1 MSASRVTVELSPDE
15 YVQLLDEADR
25 RSPAG
30 SPSYVP
36 QSPET
41 REYHHAEDSDAEE
54 HSFAASSNV
63 AEQSPAGAADERAEL
78 ASAAPGAFDAD
89 PVDQHRDPDPH
100 FDKLATENATA
111 QPLSGLPGSASIDTP
126 PIRRARRGVPPA
138 RRRTR
143 DGKAPRR
150 WRRRWI
156 IITSSA
162 VPVVV
167 LALVL
172 ESASQPTAVN
182 SARTTTAVSKLA
194 LTTFGGLVTSATQDI
209 AVVGRHAEAGI
220 ETQAAR
226 ALLQRRIAQRRH
238 QRARPPRAQQPR
250 TTATRRVSVQASQVS
265 TPSIATVAAQST
277 PAAQPNP
284 PTSSPSTSTYTHQQA
299 GPTSLGSQVGSN
311 CDPTC
316 R

>member
-30 SPSYVP
+30 PPSYVP
-36 QSPET
+36 QSPDT
-41 REYHHAEDSDAEE
+41 REYHHAEDSDGEE

-63 AEQSPAGAADERAEL
+63 AEQSPAGAADGRAGL
-78 ASAAPGAFDAD
+78 ASAVPAALDAD

-126 PIRRARRGVPPA
+126 PIRRARRGIPPA
-138 RRRTR
+138 RRSTR
-143 DGKAPRR
+143 DGKASHLSRR
-150 WRRRWI
+150 LWI
-156 IITSSA
+156 IFTSAA

-172 ESASQPTAVN
+172 EGASQPTAAN
-182 SARTTTAVSKLA
+182 SARTTTAVSESG
-194 LTTFGGLVTSATQDI
+194 LTTVGDLASVTQDI
-209 AVVGRHAEAGI
+209 AVLGRHAAAAI
-220 ETQAAR
+220 ETRAAR
-226 ALLQRRIAQRRH
+226 AERQRRIAQRRH
-238 QRARPPRAQQPR
+238 QRARPSRTQQPR
-250 TTATRRVSVQASQVS
+250 MTATRVVSVQGSQVS
-265 TPSIATVAAQST
+265 TPSTANGGAQSASAAQSSPPAST
-277 PAAQPNP
+277 P
-284 PTSSPSTSTYTHQQA
+284 SSSTFTHQQA